1 MKLVEDRWFPIVD
14 LGCAVAG
21 AVLWFAAAGLVSW
34 QPLLLVLLPWL
45 VRLLAGR
52 SPFQRTCFDL
62 PVLVFLLTA
71 LVGVWAAYDRTAA
84 WSKFW
89 ILLSAVFLFYALAG
103 QSRRDAWMVVGFL
116 GVSSGLVGI
125 YFLLSNNWQVI
136 PADIGV
142 LQRLALRWMRI
153 RPNLRLMGIHPNAA
167 GGVLAVLIP
176 YLLAFA
182 VYGWRRKRWELVGIT
197 AVTAPFT
204 FFAFLMTSSRAAW
217 LAVAVAAAVWF
228 LWWFSRVTYQ
238 KTPLTR
244 EAMFGLMVLALF
256 GTGLIV
262 ALLWA
267 GGPVGLL
274 SWLPGA
280 DNSTS
285 RLELMQ
291 RTLQLWQDFPYTGGG
306 LASFAGLYSTYIAVT
321 PFFLFSYGHNFWLD
335 VLLEQGPVGFLALLG
350 VLVAAFWLLRPPAR
364 GREQAIAKE
373 VRIFRWATF
382 VSLIVMVLHGLMD
395 DALYGTLGTPLLL
408 LLPGMAVYLSG
419 KRQNALLPGQ
429 LRSLKF
435 AAVVGVAGIGLVAV
449 FYNGLLGHWYAN
461 LGAVRMARIELQD
474 WPTNE
479 WDNGRYL
486 ADLAP
491 AMALF
496 ETALLYD
503 PLNRTAHHRLGLVA
517 MQEQS
522 YEAASFHLEVA
533 YGLAASHRG
542 IVKCLGF
549 SYAWQ
554 GKLTESAVLL
564 SQIKEARQE
573 MNNYTRWWRR
583 NGRADLAAQAE
594 KMVNLLAGG

>member
-45 VRLLAGR
+45 VRLLAGQP
-52 SPFQRTCFDL
+52 PFQRTRFDF
-62 PVLVFLLTA
+62 PILVFLLTA
-71 LVGVWAAYDRTAA
+71 LMGVWVAYDRTAA

-89 ILLSAVFLFYALAG
+89 ILLSAVFLYYALAG
-103 QSRRDAWMVVGFL
+103 QSRRNAWMVAGFL

-136 PADIGV
+136 PADIAV

-153 RPNLRLMGIHPNAA
+153 RPNLHLVGIHPNAA
-167 GGVLAVLIP
+167 GGILAVLIP

-182 VYGWRRKRWELVGIT
+182 IYGWRRKRWELVGIT

-217 LAVAVAAAVWF
+217 LALTVAISVWF
-228 LWWFSRVTYQ
+228 LWWLSRVTYR

-244 EAMFGLMVLALF
+244 EAMYGLMVLVLF
-256 GTGLIV
+256 GAVLIV

-274 SWLPGA
+274 SLLPGA
-280 DNSTS
+280 ENSTS

-306 LASFAGLYSTYIAVT
+306 LATFAGLYSTYIAAT

-335 VLLEQGPVGFLALLG
+335 VLLEQGIVGFLALLF
-350 VLVAAFWLLRPPAR
+350 VLWVAFWLLRPPTR

-382 VSLIVMVLHGLMD
+382 VGLIVMVLHGGMD

-408 LLPGMAVYLSG
+408 FLPGMAVFLSG
-419 KRQNALLPGQ
+419 KRQNLVLPAQ
-429 LRSLKF
+429 LRFPLF
-435 AAVVGVAGIGLVAV
+435 AAVVVVGVGLVAV
-449 FYNGLLGHWYAN
+449 FYHGLLGRWYAN
-461 LGAVRMARIELQD
+461 LGAVAMAQVELQD

-479 WDNGRYL
+479 WDNGRYVTN
-486 ADLAP
+486 LAP

-503 PLNRTAHHRLGLVA
+503 PLNRTAHHRLGLIA
-517 MQEQS
+517 MQKQE
-522 YEAASFHLEVA
+522 YESAVFHLEVA
-533 YGLAASHRG
+533 YGLTTTHRG
-542 IVKCLGF
+542 ITKCLGY

-554 GKLTESAVLL
+554 GELAKSAVLL
-564 SQIKEARQE
+564 SQIQEARQE
-573 MNNYTRWWRR
+573 MNNYARWWRR
-583 NGRADLAAQAE
+583 NGRADLAVQAAE
-594 KMVNLLAGG
+594 MVKLLADG